1 MIEQERQALEF
12 PPKERFPAAD
22 ISNPYFEKCVG
33 GQKAP
38 LPCPPIEVQVTP
50 ASVSPNFAPE
60 ALTACRGWKEI
71 KWDLLGNTEGGG
83 GHWQLLC
90 RAGSSLRRR

>member
-22 ISNPYFEKCVG
+22 ISIPYFEKCVG

-60 ALTACRGWKEI
+60 ALTACRGWKEM
-71 KWDLLGNTEGGG
+71 KEGFAWEHRGG
-83 GHWQLLC
+83 TLAAAL
-90 RAGSSLRRR
+90 